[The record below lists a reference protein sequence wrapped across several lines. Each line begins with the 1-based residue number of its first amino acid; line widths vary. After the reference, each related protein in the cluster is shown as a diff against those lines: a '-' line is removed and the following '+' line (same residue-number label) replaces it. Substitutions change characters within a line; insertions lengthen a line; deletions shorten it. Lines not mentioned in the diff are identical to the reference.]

1 MRSAYWITEGA
12 EVRLTGEAV
21 PELLNDLALAD
32 VPFSRVRAEEGLRF
46 RLYVRGDRLGDL
58 RDLAEKRRVEMEV
71 LARRGLG
78 HFLRRFRGHT
88 GLLLAPAL
96 LLAALLWLSD
106 TIWEIDVVGNRTLS
120 RTEILAALE
129 ELDVGIGHNSMHI
142 DNELVRSRMQEKLGR
157 LSYLT
162 VRVSGSKATVI
173 VRERREA
180 PEMVEE
186 DIPADVIARRTGLV
200 ERMSVLEGKGEV
212 KPGDAVLAGEVL
224 ITGGLTDLQN
234 STREVH
240 AMGDVWARTWYQAEA
255 VLPTDHL
262 EKAETGRRK
271 VRWAVKICNFRLNL
285 YFHGG
290 ISYEAYDKIQN
301 ETRLALLGSYL
312 PLSLIRT
319 EYREYTPLH
328 RSLDP
333 VLGEAILRERLLRW
347 LREESGC
354 PEPEECSFITESGDG
369 FLRLT
374 MTAECLQQI
383 GLTRTREG

>member
-1 MRSAYWITEGA
+1 M
-12 EVRLTGEAV
+12 RLTGESI

-32 VPFSRVRAEEGLRF
+32 IPFSRVRAEGEARF
-46 RLYVRGDRLGDL
+46 RLFVRGDRLEEL
-58 RDLAEKRRVEMEV
+58 LALAQARGAGAEV
-71 LARRGLG
+71 LRRRGLG
-78 HFLRRFRGHT
+78 HFLRRFRGHP

-106 TIWEIDVVGNRTLS
+106 TIWEIEVVGNRSLS

-129 ELDVGIGHNSMHI
+129 ELDVGIGHNGTRI
-142 DNELVRSRMQEKLGR
+142 RNEAVRSRMQEKLGK
-157 LSYLT
+157 LSYLSI
-162 VRVSGSKATVI
+162 RVSGSKATVI
-173 VRERREA
+173 VRERREP

-186 DIPADVIARRTGLV
+186 DVPTDVIAGQTGLV
-200 ERMSVLEGKGEV
+200 ERMSVLEGRGEV

-234 STREVH
+234 GTREVH

-255 VLPTDHL
+255 VLPLDHR
-262 EKAETGRRK
+262 EKAETGRKR

-290 ISYEAYDKIQN
+290 ISYEAYDKIQS

-312 PLSLIRT
+312 PVSLVRT
-319 EYREYTPLH
+319 EYREYDPVS

-333 VLGEAILRERLLRW
+333 ALGEAILRERLLSW

-354 PEPEECSFITESGDG
+354 PEPAECAFEAESGDG

-383 GLTRTREG
+383 GRLREREN

>member
-12 EVRLTGEAV
+12 EVRLSGEAV

-32 VPFSRVRAEEGLRF
+32 IPFSRVRAEESGF
-46 RLYVRGDRLGDL
+46 RLFVRGERLGDL
-58 RDLAEKRRVEMEV
+58 LELAGNRRVEAKV
-71 LARRGLG
+71 LSRRGLG
-78 HFLRRFRGHT
+78 HFFRRFRGHG
-88 GLLLAPAL
+88 GLLLAPVL
-96 LLAALLWLSD
+96 LLAALLRLSD

-129 ELDVGIGHNSMHI
+129 ELDVGVGHNSMHI
-142 DNELVRSRMQEKLGR
+142 DNELVRSRMQEKLGK

-173 VRERREA
+173 VRERREP
-180 PEMVEE
+180 PEMVKEE
-186 DIPADVIARRTGLV
+186 VPTDVIAGETGLV

-212 KPGDAVLAGEVL
+212 KPGDAVLAGEIL

-234 STREVH
+234 TPREVH

-255 VLPTDHL
+255 VLPLDHA

-285 YFHGG
+285 SFHGG
-290 ISYEAYDKIQN
+290 ISYAAYDKIQG

-312 PLSLIRT
+312 PVSFVRT
-319 EYREYTPLH
+319 EYREYEPVS

-333 VLGEAILRERLLRW
+333 ALGEAILRERLLSW

-354 PEPEECSFITESGDG
+354 PEPAECTFTAELGDG
-369 FLRLT
+369 FLRVT
-374 MTAECLQQI
+374 MMAECLQQI
-383 GLTRTREG
+383 GLLREREG

>member
-21 PELLNDLALAD
+21 PELLNDLALGD
-32 VPFSRVRAEEGLRF
+32 VPFSRVRAEGGARF
-46 RLYVRGDRLGDL
+46 RLFVRGDRLAEL
-58 RDLAEKRRVEMEV
+58 TELAEKRRVETEV
-71 LARRGLG
+71 LTRRGLG
-78 HFLRRFRGHT
+78 HFLRRFRGHI

-96 LLAALLWLSD
+96 LLAGLLRLSD

-129 ELDVGIGHNSMHI
+129 ELNVGVGHNSMHI

-173 VRERREA
+173 VRERREP

-186 DIPADVIARRTGLV
+186 DLPADVVAGRTGLV
-200 ERMSVLEGKGEV
+200 ERMSVLEGKAEV
-212 KPGDAVLAGEVL
+212 KPGDAVLAGETL

-234 STREVH
+234 SPREVH

-255 VLPTDHL
+255 ILPLEHW
-262 EKAETGRRK
+262 EKAETGRSK
-271 VRWAVKICNFRLNL
+271 VRWALKICNFRLNL

-290 ISYEAYDKIQN
+290 ISYEAYDKIQS

-312 PLSLIRT
+312 PVSLVRA
-319 EYREYTPLH
+319 EYREYTPLR
-328 RSLDP
+328 RSLDQE
-333 VLGEAILRERLLRW
+333 LGEAILRERLLRW

-354 PEPEECSFITESGDG
+354 PEPETCSFSAEVGDG
-369 FLRLT
+369 FLRIS
-374 MTAECLQQI
+374 MAAECLQQI
-383 GLTRTREG
+383 GLTQSREG

>member
-21 PELLNDLALAD
+21 TELLNDLALAD
-32 VPFSRVRAEEGLRF
+32 IPFSRVRAEETGGF
-46 RLYVRGDRLGDL
+46 RLAVRGDRLGDL
-58 RDLAEKRRVEMEV
+58 LEAAKFRQVRADILS
-71 LARRGLG
+71 RRGLG

-88 GLLLAPAL
+88 GLLLVPIL
-96 LLAALLWLSD
+96 LLAALLHLSD
-106 TIWEIDVVGNRTLS
+106 MIWEIDVVGNRTLS
-120 RTEILAALE
+120 RAEILAALE
-129 ELDVGIGHNSMHI
+129 ELDVGIGHSSTHI
-142 DNELVRSRMQEKLGR
+142 DNELVRSRMQEMLGK

-173 VRERREA
+173 VRERRE
-180 PEMVEE
+180 PPQMVEE
-186 DIPADVIARRTGLV
+186 DVPADVIAARTGLV

-212 KPGDAVLAGEVL
+212 KPGDAVLEGEIL

-234 STREVH
+234 APREVH

-255 VLPTDHL
+255 ALPLDHT

-301 ETRLALLGSYL
+301 ETRLSFLGSCL
-312 PLSLIRT
+312 PVSLVRT
-319 EYREYTPLH
+319 EYREYSPVS

-333 VLGEAILRERLLRW
+333 SQGEELLRERLLCR

-354 PEPEECSFITESGDG
+354 PEPTSCRFTAAQDGG
-369 FLRLT
+369 FLRLS

-383 GLTRTREG
+383 GRSRERAG

>member
-12 EVRLTGEAV
+12 EVRLSGEAV

-32 VPFSRVRAEEGLRF
+32 VPFSRVRAESGGGF
-46 RLYVRGDRLGDL
+46 RLFVRGDRLEDL
-58 RDLAEKRRVEMEV
+58 LEMAKTRRVETEII
-71 LARRGLG
+71 ARRGLG
-78 HFLRRFRGHT
+78 HFLRRFRGHA
-88 GLLLAPAL
+88 GLLLAPLLLLAL
-96 LLAALLWLSD
+96 LLRLSD
-106 TIWEIDVVGNRTLS
+106 TIWEINVVGNRTLS

-142 DNELVRSRMQEKLGR
+142 DNELVRSRMQEKLGK

-173 VRERREA
+173 VRERREP
-180 PEMVEE
+180 PEMVAE
-186 DIPADVIARRTGLV
+186 DVPTDVVARRTGLV

-212 KPGDAVLAGEVL
+212 KPGDAVLEGEVL
-224 ITGGLTDLQN
+224 ITGSLTDLQN
-234 STREVH
+234 SSREVH

-255 VLPTDHL
+255 VLPLEHG

-271 VRWAVKICNFRLNL
+271 VRWALKICNFRLNL

-290 ISYEAYDKIQN
+290 ISYEAYAKIQG

-312 PLSLIRT
+312 PISLVRT
-319 EYREYTPLH
+319 EYREYVPVS

-333 VLGEAILRERLLRW
+333 EQGEAILRERLLHW

-354 PEPEECSFITESGDG
+354 AEPENCAFSPEVGDG
-369 FLRLT
+369 YLRLS

-383 GLTRTREG
+383 GSLQARQG